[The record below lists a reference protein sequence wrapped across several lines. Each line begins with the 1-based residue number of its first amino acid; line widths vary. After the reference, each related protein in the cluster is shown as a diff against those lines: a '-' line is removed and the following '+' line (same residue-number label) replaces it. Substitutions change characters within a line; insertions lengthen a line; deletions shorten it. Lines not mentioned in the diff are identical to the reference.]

1 MARDFGCHHRN
12 SQRSV
17 PASGTID
24 RGGPHLLSY
33 FDAKTRIIA
42 AVAVSASVATLLL
55 RLGGAPG
62 VAVFVVSA
70 IGLAGLA
77 ALVGVGTEQL
87 SHRLGPKA
95 TGVLQSGLG
104 NLPEFFI
111 GIFALRAGLLD
122 VVRAALIGSILA
134 NTLLV
139 LGLAFLAG
147 GLRHGTQKFGTDQ
160 TKMMATLLVLAA
172 AAIAIPTIAT
182 SAGGPD
188 YGHDVELSV
197 VVAIV
202 LLVVFAASVPFA
214 IGKGSSGVAT
224 ATAETGATVW
234 PLPLAATTLLIAAVA
249 AAFVS
254 DWFVE
259 ALKPAMGSLGMSES
273 FAGLVVVA
281 IAGNAVEN
289 VVGVQAM
296 LADKADLAISV
307 ILNSSLQVA
316 LALAPILML
325 ASLVMGGATLTLVV
339 SPLLVA
345 ALTLTALLAALV
357 VIDGES
363 TWLEGVALIGL
374 YVILAASVWWGPPI
388 G

>member
-1 MARDFGCHHRN
+1 
-12 SQRSV
+12 V
-17 PASGTID
+17 P
-24 RGGPHLLSY
+24 SY
-33 FDAKTRIIA
+33 FETRTRIIA
-42 AVAVSASVATLLL
+42 FVAVGASVAALLL
-55 RLGGAPG
+55 RVGGAGG
-62 VAVFVVSA
+62 VAVFIASA

-77 ALVGVGTEQL
+77 AMVGEGTEQL

-95 TGVLQSGLG
+95 TGVLQSALG

-122 VVRAALIGSILA
+122 VVRAALVGSILA

-147 GLRHGTQKFGTDQ
+147 GLRHGTQRFGTDQ
-160 TKMMATLLVLAA
+160 TKMMATLLLLAA
-172 AAIAIPTIAT
+172 AAIAVPTIAT
-182 SAGGPD
+182 SPGGLAH
-188 YGHDVELSV
+188 GHDTELSV
-197 VVAIV
+197 IVSVV
-202 LLVVFAASVPFA
+202 LLVVFAASIPFS
-214 IGKGSSGVAT
+214 IGKGQSVGSVEAVTVSEAT
-224 ATAETGATVW
+224 W
-234 PLPLAATTLLIAAVA
+234 PLPLAAAVLLVSAGS

-259 ALKPAMGSLGMSES
+259 ALQPAMSTLGMSEA

-296 LADKADLAISV
+296 LANKADLAISV

-316 LALAPILML
+316 LVLVPVMVLI
-325 ASLVMGGATLTLVV
+325 SLLIGGATLTLVV

-345 ALTLTALLAALV
+345 ALALTAVLSAFIV
-357 VIDGES
+357 VDGES

-374 YVILAASVWWGPPI
+374 YVILAASVWWGQPI

>member
-1 MARDFGCHHRN
+1 
-12 SQRSV
+12 
-17 PASGTID
+17 
-24 RGGPHLLSY
+24 L
-33 FDAKTRIIA
+33 A
-42 AVAVSASVATLLL
+42 ALLL
-55 RLGGAPG
+55 RVGGAGG
-62 VAVFVVSA
+62 VAVFIASA

-77 ALVGVGTEQL
+77 AMVGEGTEQL

-95 TGVLQSGLG
+95 TGVLQSALG

-122 VVRAALIGSILA
+122 VVRAALVGSILA

-147 GLRHGTQKFGTDQ
+147 GLRHGTQRFGTDQ
-160 TKMMATLLVLAA
+160 TKMMATLLLLAA

-182 SAGGPD
+182 SPGGPAH
-188 YGHDVELSV
+188 GHGTELSV
-197 VVAIV
+197 IVSVV
-202 LLVVFAASVPFA
+202 LLVVFAASIPFS
-214 IGKGSSGVAT
+214 IGKGQSVGSV
-224 ATAETGATVW
+224 ETVTVNEAIW
-234 PLPLAATTLLIAAVA
+234 PLPLAAAVLLVSAGS

-259 ALKPAMGSLGMSES
+259 ALQPAMSTLGMSEA

-296 LADKADLAISV
+296 LANKGDLAVSV

-316 LALAPILML
+316 LVLVPVMVLI
-325 ASLVMGGATLTLVV
+325 SLLIGGATLTLVV

-345 ALTLTALLAALV
+345 ALALTAVLSAFIV
-357 VIDGES
+357 VDGES

-374 YVILAASVWWGPPI
+374 YVILAASVWWGQPI